1 MLIYIIIYIIEKIK
15 SFCKKFLKKYKK
27 GVITL
32 IDRMKHAITGEN
44 GSVTVETIV
53 AISVAL
59 TFVIA
64 LGGLAA
70 TVITWLAG
78 ATGAVSSLHE

>member
-1 MLIYIIIYIIEKIK
+1 M
-15 SFCKKFLKKYKK
+15 
-27 GVITL
+27 
-32 IDRMKHAITGEN
+32 IDKMKHAITGEN

>member
-1 MLIYIIIYIIEKIK
+1 M
-15 SFCKKFLKKYKK
+15 
-27 GVITL
+27 
-32 IDRMKHAITGEN
+32 IDRFKYAITGEN
-44 GSVTVETIV
+44 GGPTVELVV

-70 TVITWLAG
+70 TVISWLAG
-78 ATGAVSSLHE
+78 ATNAVSTLHE

>member
-1 MLIYIIIYIIEKIK
+1 MIN
-15 SFCKKFLKKYKK
+15 
-27 GVITL
+27 
-32 IDRMKHAITGEN
+32 RMKNAISGEN
-44 GSVTVETIV
+44 GGPMVEMVV

-70 TVITWLAG
+70 TVIAWIAG

>member
-1 MLIYIIIYIIEKIK
+1 VIALIN
-15 SFCKKFLKKYKK
+15 
-27 GVITL
+27 
-32 IDRMKHAITGEN
+32 RMKYAITGEN
-44 GSVTVETIV
+44 GGPTVELIV

-64 LGGLAA
+64 LGSLAA
-70 TVITWLAG
+70 TVISWIAG

>member
-1 MLIYIIIYIIEKIK
+1 M
-15 SFCKKFLKKYKK
+15 KY
-27 GVITL
+27 
-32 IDRMKHAITGEN
+32 AITGEN
-44 GSVTVETIV
+44 GGPTVELIV

-64 LGGLAA
+64 LGALAA
-70 TVITWLAG
+70 TVISWIAG

>member
-1 MLIYIIIYIIEKIK
+1 MKKSSHFEKNFK
-15 SFCKKFLKKYKK
+15 NFYKK

-32 IDRMKHAITGEN
+32 IDRMKHAISGEN
-44 GSVTVETIV
+44 GSTTVETIV